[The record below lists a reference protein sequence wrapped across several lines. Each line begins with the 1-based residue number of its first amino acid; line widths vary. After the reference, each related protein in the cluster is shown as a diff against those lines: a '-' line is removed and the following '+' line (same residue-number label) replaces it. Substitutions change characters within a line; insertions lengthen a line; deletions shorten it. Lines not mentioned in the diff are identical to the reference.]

1 MATQRI
7 PLRTWGDGSSIC
19 LCTYSMLAVLRPHS
33 LPANS
38 PLHRTTQQRGPAEQA
53 SEVKSNYRALCD
65 QNCYVVPIAYSCL
78 HAHGACTCLCYA
90 TRCPSLVAFI
100 RWLWSGTA
108 CVDHPNRFPNAM
120 VATTMQCF
128 ARTYMLSLKG
138 GPTRLFQPHK
148 TRLARCCVATPIL
161 ISAFNTQI
169 YAF

>member
-1 MATQRI
+1 MKTTCECMATQRI

-65 QNCYVVPIAYSCL
+65 QNCYVVPIAYS
-78 HAHGACTCLCYA
+78 ACTPKVRALACAMLLAALPWWLSYDDYGRVLPVS
-90 TRCPSLVAFI
+90 TTQIAFP
-100 RWLWSGTA
+100 T
-108 CVDHPNRFPNAM
+108 PM

-138 GPTRLFQPHK
+138 GPTRLFSHIK
-148 TRLARCCVATPIL
+148 LD
-161 ISAFNTQI
+161 
-169 YAF
+169 